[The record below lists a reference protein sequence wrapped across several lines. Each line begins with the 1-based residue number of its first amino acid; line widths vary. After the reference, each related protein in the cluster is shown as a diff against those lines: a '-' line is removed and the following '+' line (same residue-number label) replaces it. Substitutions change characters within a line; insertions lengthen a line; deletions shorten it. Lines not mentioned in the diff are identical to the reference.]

1 MNDFIRFAHISDIH
15 IGKRVNGFSLIED
28 QGYVLKQI
36 LDIAREK
43 NVDGILIPGDIYD
56 RSDPSAE
63 AVKLFD
69 WFLSSLSSIGKPIF
83 ISSGNHDSATRLS
96 YGADIFGALNIHIS
110 PVYDGCI
117 KPVRVKNAD
126 IYMLPFL
133 NPSWVRSIFPD
144 EKIDTYTDAIRVA
157 ISHIDIDKSRI
168 NVLLSHQFVTGAVTS
183 ESEEMYVGGLE
194 NVDISVYDDFDYDN

>member
-1 MNDFIRFAHISDIH
+1 M
-15 IGKRVNGFSLIED
+15 V
-28 QGYVLKQI
+28 
-36 LDIAREK
+36 
-43 NVDGILIPGDIYD
+43 
-56 RSDPSAE
+56 
-63 AVKLFD
+63 
-69 WFLSSLSSIGKPIF
+69 
-83 ISSGNHDSATRLS
+83 
-96 YGADIFGALNIHIS
+96 
-110 PVYDGCI
+110 